1 MWLLLEQVSGCGN
14 ECPEETIP
22 LDPASAQDI
31 LQHLAAH
38 LKLKQGNGLKMREGQ
53 EFIIQVP
60 DPASVV
66 VISAIMVCAVKCPR
80 ITRASQSALHPILLP
95 REPMWANRWLPL
107 PVLQS
112 SPAST
117 IRLIDS
123 FPQLCQI
130 AALSFPL
137 CANYPTLTVPNLK

>member
-1 MWLLLEQVSGCGN
+1 MSQVWLLVEQMNRRRN
-14 ECPEETIP
+14 ERTKENIH
-22 LDPASAQDI
+22 LDHASVQDI

-38 LKLKQGNGLKMREGQ
+38 LKLKQGNGLKMQEGH

-60 DPASVV
+60 DPALVV

-80 ITRASQSALHPILLP
+80 ITRASQSALHPIFLP
-95 REPMWANRWLPL
+95 REPAWANRSLPL

-117 IRLIDS
+117 IKLIDS

-137 CANYPTLTVPNLK
+137 CAH